1 MPGNRE
7 NIPPSFATHT
17 VQETEN
23 DEDTRRHC
31 L

>member
-7 NIPPSFATHT
+7 NIPHTINTNT
-17 VQETEN
+17 VQGTEN